1 MILPGTTWCGVGNQS
16 TAGDATE
23 GVHVETDRCCRQHD
37 LCPHTIEG
45 FTRKYNYY
53 NFRFHTISYCECDA
67 SFRRCL
73 LMAGDENSH
82 MVGRLF
88 FNMIQMKCFTLQA
101 DDVCAERAWWGKCTR
116 TRREL
121 TAYIR
126 DATPYNY

>member
-1 MILPGTTWCGVGNQS
+1 MRLFRIQLL
-16 TAGDATE
+16 
-23 GVHVETDRCCRQHD
+23 D
-37 LCPHTIEG
+37 LKRRDDCSG
-45 FTRKYNYY
+45 F
-53 NFRFHTISYCECDA
+53 

-88 FNMIQMKCFTLQA
+88 FNMIQMKCFTLQPE
-101 DDVCAERAWWGKCTR
+101 DVCAERAWWGKCIR
-116 TRREL
+116 TRQEP